1 MNWPRPKCW
10 RVCDLHPDRARIS
23 GVRSRLPPMKN
34 NPADETANQTHA
46 RSLLADIEGASDTL
60 IPRRETIVEWLKDYL
75 YRSHRRGYVVELAET
90 DDLVALDAFLRS
102 QQVPAAVPPAA

>member
-1 MNWPRPKCW
+1 
-10 RVCDLHPDRARIS
+10 
-23 GVRSRLPPMKN
+23 
-34 NPADETANQTHA
+34 
-46 RSLLADIEGASDTL
+46 
-60 IPRRETIVEWLKDYL
+60 VEWLKDYL